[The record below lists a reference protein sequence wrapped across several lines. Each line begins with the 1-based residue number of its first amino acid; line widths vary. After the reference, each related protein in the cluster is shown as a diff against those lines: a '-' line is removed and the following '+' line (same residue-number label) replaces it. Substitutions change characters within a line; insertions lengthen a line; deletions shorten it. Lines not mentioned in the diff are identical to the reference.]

1 MKKPLPYMTAA
12 FLTVFLD
19 LLSFGIIIP
28 DLQTRAESLGLRGVA
43 IGAVLSIYSVAQL
56 LVAPYLGRLSDQ
68 VGRRKILLITA
79 FLSII
84 AGGAYAFSTFLPVM
98 ILSRILLGSA
108 AANLGVVY
116 AYVSDVTEP
125 QDRAKSMGMLG
136 AAFGLGFLLGP
147 PAGALLVQLNQ
158 GHPGLLG
165 AVSAIFGLAN
175 FLFIY
180 FFLPEA
186 PVREPEGAK
195 GGLRAQFQRLA
206 EGIRTPGLGPLLVL
220 FFFANFAFSNLEST
234 FFRLEKSLYGL
245 TELETSYV
253 LVWVGIIAAV
263 MQGALIRPLVK
274 RFGEVNLLRFGYLLV
289 APTLALVPYT
299 PPWIPLLLGCL
310 IMGIGNGMVGPSL
323 SSLISRAAP
332 VALVGG
338 VFGLT
343 QSLGALARI
352 VGPSFGN
359 WLYEYGPHVPYIVG
373 GAIMIYPVVA
383 AWFIKPPKDDESPSD
398 QAPGKTPEGGAE
410 GQIVTSN

>member
-68 VGRRKILLITA
+68 MGRRKILLITA

-147 PAGALLVQLNQ
+147 PAGAL
-158 GHPGLLG
+158 
-165 AVSAIFGLAN
+165 
-175 FLFIY
+175 
-180 FFLPEA
+180 
-186 PVREPEGAK
+186 
-195 GGLRAQFQRLA
+195 
-206 EGIRTPGLGPLLVL
+206 
-220 FFFANFAFSNLEST
+220 
-234 FFRLEKSLYGL
+234 
-245 TELETSYV
+245 
-253 LVWVGIIAAV
+253 
-263 MQGALIRPLVK
+263 
-274 RFGEVNLLRFGYLLV
+274 
-289 APTLALVPYT
+289 
-299 PPWIPLLLGCL
+299 
-310 IMGIGNGMVGPSL
+310 
-323 SSLISRAAP
+323 
-332 VALVGG
+332 
-338 VFGLT
+338 
-343 QSLGALARI
+343 
-352 VGPSFGN
+352 
-359 WLYEYGPHVPYIVG
+359 
-373 GAIMIYPVVA
+373 
-383 AWFIKPPKDDESPSD
+383 
-398 QAPGKTPEGGAE
+398 
-410 GQIVTSN
+410 